1 MTLRAPAFLTFAAL
15 LALLAWPTMAEA
27 QRDTALVQGGIYQ
40 RPYIVSVGKTALGGY
55 LEAHAAMERF
65 DGVSEGLSF
74 EIPRFNLFLYSPL
87 GRRLRVTAEIE
98 IEEGG
103 EELKLE
109 TALADFVITPSL
121 VVRGGVILV
130 PIGAFNV
137 NHDGPRYDFVAR
149 PLVATTIIPS
159 TLSEVGF
166 GVHGRLA
173 PSQSVMVSYDA
184 YLSNGL
190 QEGIVLNGTGRT
202 DLPSGK
208 NGALFGE
215 DANGSPA
222 LSGRVAAMTRGV
234 GEVGL
239 SHYSGVY
246 NTWKIEGAVV
256 DEARHFGITALDL
269 STALGPV
276 EFRGEAAVATIDLP
290 DDLTEVH
297 GSRQWGVYL
306 DATVPVWRPQIKALT
321 DPVVSLGLRLDH
333 VDWNVGSFGST
344 GENLGA
350 EETAITL
357 AISFR
362 PAGGTVVRLNYRL
375 GSTTDLQGNPA
386 TRAAGLALGFATYF

>member
-1 MTLRAPAFLTFAAL
+1 MTMARVGLLAAL
-15 LALLAWPTMAEA
+15 LAAPTFAEA

-40 RPYIVSVGKTALGGY
+40 RPYIVSVGRTALGGY
-55 LEAHAAMERF
+55 LEAHAGMERI

-149 PLVATTIIPS
+149 PLVATTIIPA
-159 TLSEVGF
+159 TLAEVGL
-166 GVHGRLA
+166 GLHGRLA
-173 PSQSVMVSYDA
+173 PSRQVTVSYDL

-190 QEGIVLNGTGRT
+190 QEGVVLNGTGRT

-208 NGALFGE
+208 TAALFGE
-215 DANGSPA
+215 DGNGSPA
-222 LSGRVAAMTRGV
+222 VSGRVAALARSF
-234 GEVGL
+234 GELGF
-239 SHYSGVY
+239 SHYRGAY
-246 NTWKIEGAVV
+246 NTWRIEGMVV
-256 DEARHFGITALDL
+256 DEARSFAITALDL

-276 EFRGEAAVATIDLP
+276 ELRGEAAIATIELP
-290 DDLTEVH
+290 ADLTEVH
-297 GSRQWGVYL
+297 GSRQWGLYL
-306 DATVPVWRPQIKALT
+306 DAMVPVWRPTIRALT

-333 VDWNVGSFGST
+333 VDWNVGRFIST
-344 GENLGA
+344 GANRGDQ
-350 EETAITL
+350 ETALTL
-357 AISFR
+357 AASFR
-362 PAGGTVVRLNYRL
+362 PAGGTVVQLNYRL

-386 TRAAGLALGFATYF
+386 ARSAGLALGFATYF